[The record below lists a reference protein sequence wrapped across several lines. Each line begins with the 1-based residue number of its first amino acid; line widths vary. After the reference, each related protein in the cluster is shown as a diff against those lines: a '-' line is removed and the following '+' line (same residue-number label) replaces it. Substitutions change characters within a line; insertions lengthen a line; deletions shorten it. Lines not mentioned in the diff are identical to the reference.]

1 MEDYCDPFV
10 KQYTEPVLWTITGRC
25 NFRCRFCCVNTPDA
39 AMDEL
44 THEEAIRIIDRMA
57 KCGVRSL
64 KISGGEPFVRE
75 DFWNL
80 VDYSLDKG
88 MKIEKTYTNGWL
100 LMDSVLDQFEQ
111 RGMKPEFCVGFDGV
125 EKHDWM
131 RGIKG
136 AEQAARNALIRCYLR
151 GFPTSVEMNIHR
163 GNTDVLR
170 ETVDVLADLGV
181 RKIIC
186 HEVRNNDMWKRYA
199 AGNEMSTKE
208 YVETVLQ
215 YISEYYADGM
225 RVDVRFE
232 GVVDLYKGTGEY
244 RVIDYKDEGKKG
256 YLGWYIGPDGQIVS
270 WKRITDD
277 MENVWKEGYLER
289 VRETCE
295 GAKKRFMTYSA

>member
-1 MEDYCDPFV
+1 MENYCDPLD
-10 KQYTEPVLWTITGRC
+10 KRCSEQVLWTITGRC
-25 NFRCRFCCVNTPDA
+25 NFRCRFCCVNTPDTA
-39 AMDEL
+39 LDEM
-44 THEEAIRIIDRMA
+44 THLEAIQAIDRMA
-57 KCGVRSL
+57 KCGVLSL

-75 DFWNL
+75 DFWSL
-80 VDYSLDKG
+80 VHCALEKG
-88 MKIEKTYTNGWL
+88 MKIDKIYTNGWL
-100 LMDSVLDQFEQ
+100 LTDSVLDQFEQ

-136 AEQAARNALIRCYLR
+136 AEQAARNTLIRCYLR

-163 GNTDVLR
+163 GNMDVLR
-170 ETVDVLADLGV
+170 ETVDTLADFGV

-208 YVETVLQ
+208 YVEAVLR
-215 YISEYYADGM
+215 YIPEYYADGM

-232 GVVDLYKGTGEY
+232 GVVELYKGGKY
-244 RVIDYKDEGKKG
+244 KVIDGTDHGNTS
-256 YLGWYIGPDGQIVS
+256 WYIDSDGQVMQ
-270 WKRITDD
+270 RIRNLDECGRL
-277 MENVWKEGYLER
+277 MWKEGYLEK

-295 GAKKRFMTYSA
+295 GAKKRFATHSA